1 MCSLFLKYGFR
12 RRFFLP
18 FGALCRHHHMP
29 WTAPEITHPSSV
41 RKTPPIYRACI
52 GHVSGIYRASIG
64 HLSDIYRKIPTDVR
78 LMRGL
83 CVVSAWSQNG
93 LKDDSYF
100 ERLLL
105 LSGGAFFCTF
115 SSRSNAMG
123 GVKDIFET
131 KARNKR
137 KNKGQ
142 KEPGMRKM
150 CYI

>member
-41 RKTPPIYRACI
+41 RKTPLIYRACI
-52 GHVSGIYRASIG
+52 GYLSG
-64 HLSDIYRKIPTDVR
+64 IYRKIPTDVR

-83 CVVSAWSQNG
+83 CVVSAWPQNG
-93 LKDDSYF
+93 LKEDSYF

-115 SSRSNAMG
+115 SSCSNAMG

-131 KARNKR
+131 KVQNKR

-150 CYI
+150 RYICAKYINKEIV

>member
-41 RKTPPIYRACI
+41 RKTPSSI

-64 HLSDIYRKIPTDVR
+64 HLSGIYRKIPTDVR

-83 CVVSAWSQNG
+83 FVVSAWPQNG
-93 LKDDSYF
+93 L
-100 ERLLL
+100 
-105 LSGGAFFCTF
+105 
-115 SSRSNAMG
+115 
-123 GVKDIFET
+123 
-131 KARNKR
+131 
-137 KNKGQ
+137 
-142 KEPGMRKM
+142 
-150 CYI
+150 